1 MRVANFIPLFLLVF
15 GCAQTLT
22 PPPCT
27 EEVNP
32 AEIAA
37 VPADQLQI
45 DLDIIDDTLAA
56 RSIVPIIDPTGIRY
70 TIERQGGGREVQCL
84 QKPILVTYK
93 GKLLSP
99 DARALKFGGIFD
111 QGTISISLSTVIVG
125 WQVMFLQFKAGTKAT
140 IYLPSGFAYGTLSR
154 PAPLGSGRADIP
166 ANANLIFE
174 IELLDVQ

>member
-1 MRVANFIPLFLLVF
+1 MQAVKFLPVLLLVVA
-15 GCAQTLT
+15 CTQPPT
-22 PPPCT
+22 PPCT

-32 AEIAA
+32 DEFTA
-37 VPADQLQI
+37 VPADQLQL

-56 RSIVPIIDPTGIRY
+56 RSIVPIIDPSGIRY
-70 TIERQGGGREVQCL
+70 TIEKQGNGKEVRCL
-84 QKPILVTYK
+84 QSAILVTYK

-99 DARALKFGGIFD
+99 DALAQQFGGIFE

-140 IYLPSGFAYGTLSR
+140 LYLPSGFAYGTSSR

>member
-1 MRVANFIPLFLLVF
+1 MRVAKFIPLFLLVL
-15 GCAQTLT
+15 GCAQPFT
-22 PPPCT
+22 PPCT
-27 EEVNP
+27 EEVDP

-37 VPADQLQI
+37 VPADRLQI

-56 RSIVPIIDPTGIRY
+56 RSIVPIIDPSGIRY
-70 TIERQGGGREVQCL
+70 TIEKQGDGEDVRCL
-84 QKPILVTYK
+84 QNAILVRYK

-99 DARALKFGGIFD
+99 DARALQFGGIFD
-111 QGTISISLSTVIVG
+111 QGTINISLSTVILG
-125 WQVMFLQFKAGTKAT
+125 WQVMFMQFKAGTKAT
-140 IYLPSGFAYGTLSR
+140 LYLPSGFAYGTSSR

>member
-1 MRVANFIPLFLLVF
+1 MRIVKFLPLLWLVL
-15 GCAQTLT
+15 GCAETFT
-22 PPPCT
+22 PPCT
-27 EEVNP
+27 EEVDP

-37 VPADQLQI
+37 VPADRLQI

-56 RSIVPIIDPTGIRY
+56 RSIVPIIDPASGIRY
-70 TIERQGGGREVQCL
+70 TIEKQGDGAEVRCL
-84 QKPILVTYK
+84 QNAILVTYK

-99 DARALKFGGIFD
+99 DARALQFGGIFD
-111 QGTISISLSTVIVG
+111 QGTIRISLSTVILG
-125 WQVMFLQFKAGTKAT
+125 WQVMFTQFKAGTKAT
-140 IYLPSGFAYGTLSR
+140 LYIPSGFAYGKSSR